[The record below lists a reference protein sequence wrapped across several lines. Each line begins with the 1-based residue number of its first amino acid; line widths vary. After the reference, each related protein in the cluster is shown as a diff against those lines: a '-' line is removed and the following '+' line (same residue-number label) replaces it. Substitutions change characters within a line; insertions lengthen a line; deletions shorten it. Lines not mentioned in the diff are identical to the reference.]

1 LSKRLFDWNEYKE
14 GNILVVFSNY
24 SETLKFCQMA
34 LQKDLS
40 FLNKKTSIQT
50 TYDAISESNW
60 RLGLACNKSDKMIR
74 KDKKIW
80 GGEVIHFN
88 QLQFLEYSHA
98 KKTPTALGSYTLNDF
113 FERKIAIN
121 CKTEVEAKMLFRT
134 LKRQGWT
141 WAGGQPLDENNTY
154 WEQHEDETVYNGTD
168 EDRGRNNK
176 RKRIRYGSAKYA
188 ESSLNFKVVNFK
200 EVIY

>member
-1 LSKRLFDWNEYKE
+1 MSKRLFDWKEYKE
-14 GNILVVFSNY
+14 GNILVVFSTY
-24 SETLKFCQMA
+24 GEVLKFCQKA
-34 LQKDLS
+34 LEENMT
-40 FLNKKTSIQT
+40 FLNKKTTIST
-50 TYDAISESNW
+50 TQNAISESNW

-121 CKTEVEAKMLFRT
+121 CKTEVEAKMLFMA
-134 LKRQGWT
+134 LKRQGWM
-141 WAGGQPLDENNTY
+141 WAGGQPLDENDTRWREYEN
-154 WEQHEDETVYNGTD
+154 ETTYNGTD
-168 EDRGRNNK
+168 EDRERINK
-176 RKRIRYGSAKYA
+176 SKRIRFGRAKYA
-188 ESSLNFKVVNFK
+188 ESSLNFKVVDFK
-200 EVIY
+200 EVMY